1 MELAVFLVAGAVVLG
16 GALGVVL
23 SRNPVH
29 AALSLVA
36 SLFGVAVLFVAQEA
50 HLLAAVQVIVYTGA
64 IVVLILFV
72 LMLLGVDEDED
83 IGTEPLTAQRPLA
96 IIVGGLG
103 LLGVIAVLLVPVITA
118 DSGGDAVAPA
128 IDPTTG
134 LPAVDPV
141 TGQPIA
147 QESDAPSPGFEDTTL
162 TGAESQTAP
171 LYVEVPVV
179 DPETGLPE
187 VDPLTGAPTGTE
199 RVETKSNIEVIGE
212 ALFTDYVYAFEVTAL
227 LLTIAVVGAVLFAKR
242 VRDTQPLPEPDDNDE
257 DDEAVRT

>member
-1 MELAVFLVAGAVVLG
+1 MELAVFLIAGAVVLG

-72 LMLLGVDEDED
+72 LMLLGVDKDED
-83 IGTEPLTAQRPLA
+83 IGTDPLTAQRPLA

-103 LLGVIAVLLVPVITA
+103 FLGVVAVLLVPVMTA
-118 DSGGDAVAPA
+118 ESTETVVTPV
-128 IDPTTG
+128 IDPATG
-134 LPAVDPV
+134 QPAVDPA
-141 TGQPIA
+141 TGQPIVDE
-147 QESDAPSPGFEDTTL
+147 QIGEDPSFEDTTL
-162 TGAESQTAP
+162 TGARSQTAP
-171 LYVEVPVV
+171 LYVEVPVF
-179 DPETGLPE
+179 DPETGLPD
-187 VDPLTGAPTGTE
+187 VDPLTGVPTSTE
-199 RVETKSNIEVIGE
+199 QQATKSNIEQIGE

-227 LLTIAVVGAVLFAKR
+227 LLTIAVVGAVLFARR
-242 VRDTQPLPEPDDNDE
+242 VRDTQPLPEDEDE
-257 DDEAVRT
+257 DDEAVRA